1 MLTSLVLELQST
13 AAGLVPLNHGRAS
26 HALFLRLVG
35 ERQPALAAELHDA
48 AGPKPFT
55 CSNLVGGRRQGSQ
68 LAVSPNTP
76 LWLRFTGLSAPVS
89 EVLRDIA
96 QRPPAQVELD
106 SRPYRVLRATLDPA
120 EHPWAGQGDYT
131 AMLQR
136 HLLNPG
142 PLQRRIH
149 LEFASPTTF
158 HSGGKNVP
166 LPLPAL
172 VFGSLLERW
181 EAFSPAALSPDLR
194 RYAEEMVAVARYQL
208 RTRILPFK
216 DGALQVGFVG
226 QAVFLALNSDRYWV
240 GSLHLLAEYA
250 FFAGVGYQTTM
261 GMGQARPAAAPEK
274 ADDE

>member
-1 MLTSLVLELQST
+1 MLTSLVLELQSME
-13 AAGLVPLNHGRAS
+13 AGLVPLNHGRAS
-26 HALFLRLVG
+26 HALFLRLVA
-35 ERQPALAAELHDA
+35 ERQPALAAQLHDA

-55 CSNLVGGRRQGSQ
+55 CSNLVGGRRQGGQ
-68 LAVSPNTP
+68 LAVNPSTP
-76 LWLRFTGLSAPVS
+76 LWLRFTGLTEPVN
-89 EVLRDIA
+89 EVLLDIA
-96 QRPPAQVELD
+96 GRPPAQVELD
-106 SRPYRVLRATLDPA
+106 SRPYRVLRAALDPA
-120 EHPWAGQGDYT
+120 QHPWAGQGEYT
-131 AMLQR
+131 TMLQR
-136 HLLNPG
+136 HLLTAG
-142 PLQRRIH
+142 PVQRRIAM
-149 LEFASPTTF
+149 EFASPTTF

-194 RYAEEMVAVARYQL
+194 RYAEEMVALARYQL

-240 GSLHLLAEYA
+240 GGLHLLAEYA

-261 GMGQARPAAAPEK
+261 GMGQARPAAEQK
-274 ADDE
+274 AGEE